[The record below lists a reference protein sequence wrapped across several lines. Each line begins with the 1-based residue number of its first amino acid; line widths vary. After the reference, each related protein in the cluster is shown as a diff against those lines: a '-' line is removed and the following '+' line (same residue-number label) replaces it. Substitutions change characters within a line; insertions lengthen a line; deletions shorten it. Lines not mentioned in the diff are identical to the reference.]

1 MVHSELLDNIY
12 KLNVQDFKKSLEDNE
27 ETFKIIKDID
37 YEYRILK
44 YKNKMM
50 KYLNEYNKEK
60 FDNNYIKY
68 KSNLYNIYDIELNG
82 DIGEQKE
89 TLWIILYYMDIVNIL
104 NNRLSKLIDLT
115 IKITKDYNRGLYV
128 YRMLKEQ
135 SMRNLET
142 INYLYPLDL
151 IKVFERFEAIR
162 NKFKEY
168 FETYGISNDE
178 IRGMVLGIIELIED
192 FDDYKTPKFITAL
205 KIKRKK

>member
-168 FETYGISNDE
+168 FETYGINNDE
-178 IRGMVLGIIELIED
+178 IRGMVLEIIELIED